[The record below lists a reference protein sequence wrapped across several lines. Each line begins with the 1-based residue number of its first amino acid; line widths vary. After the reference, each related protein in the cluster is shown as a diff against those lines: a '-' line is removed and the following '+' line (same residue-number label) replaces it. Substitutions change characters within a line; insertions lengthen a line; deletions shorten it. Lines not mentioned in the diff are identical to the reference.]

1 MVHTYQH
8 LCGHLLRLPSLI
20 LHRLNHLGMLQRSY
34 LLFHLVLLYRSV
46 SSIRTSYL
54 LVSLPCLRY
63 LLMRLVVCSSQYSHL
78 YLVGR
83 SFQHLCGRLL
93 RQLSLVL
100 HQSNHLGMLQRS
112 YLLFH
117 LVLLY
122 RSVSSIRTSYL
133 LVSLP
138 CLRYL
143 LMRLVVCSSQYS
155 HLYLVGHTY
164 QHLF

>member
-1 MVHTYQH
+1 
-8 LCGHLLRLPSLI
+8 
-20 LHRLNHLGMLQRSY
+20 MLQRSY

-54 LVSLPCLRY
+54 LVSLLCLRY

-122 RSVSSIRTSYL
+122 PLVSSIRTSYL
-133 LVSLP
+133 LVDHP
-138 CLRYL
+138 CLRYHL
-143 LMRLVVCSSQYS
+143 LPLVSHLHLLL